1 MSILRGNKTVLSV
14 MTCLF
19 LILCAFFITRQYM
32 YEVDAEDGFPD
43 SAFSTMSKA
52 AADYFNNIG
61 SGVVDS
67 SSANGGAVPGKLGT
81 AGGVM
86 GYTNPYKGEGVTL
99 SYFDVND
106 ENNGSYSYSSLK
118 DCYKQYAYYGYAL
131 NQLGLDQTG
140 SNGLPSGVRQM
151 IGVVLSAVFMLCQ
164 GINMFWQFV
173 LTILEQANPF
183 YLLKEGSNA
192 HIEKTSMGLGSAEVV
207 TPIETGMDKLA
218 KLFSGYYDS
227 LQNTAVGTTLPLI
240 ICVVLFVWLV
250 VKKGQNAGSTFKG
263 LIIRMLFCFAGIPLC
278 FSVYTTALSFVKDF
292 TSDTIQVG
300 NIIVASNFFDFEQF
314 VYGADNGHTINPG
327 NLSWS
332 VCMTGSNGSLP
343 PLKINAKNGLVDG
356 DCVSKVRAYCYT
368 ANSSSWSVGTGA
380 GSTNLV
386 PSSQQSFIT
395 NSASQLAFD
404 DTGLGNSN
412 SYILDKLL
420 SKNTSS
426 APTGSSAIPDAVSI
440 RNVLNLLERY
450 AKGTKVGAGAYAAY
464 ARTNLYA
471 TGNPNIR
478 ANTTGGGTSQE
489 GRFSA
494 NCAGL
499 FGLSDSWQEFSKDHV
514 ADFDINSGGNLS
526 IKIEADKAKE
536 FAGARFSA
544 EIHSFNTDESHGST
558 GGAIGNI
565 WANGSL
571 IADGSD
577 DTMTISSSSSLS
589 GLSTMAMYNY
599 LSSTFDKDKVSVY
612 SAANNAANLAKVEHY
627 AVNCVGNGIMQVIY
641 AINCI
646 VLLGAF
652 SYIGYGYALAILI
665 GNFQAMFKLIP
676 ATLAGVVGSLKGIA
690 TVLILVAAM
699 IIEIL
704 GTCVLY
710 CLSTELLGVV
720 YDMITIPC
728 ATLVTKALSS
738 NGSSGDGAVIG
749 NVAVGVLSIAVIVFF
764 VKNLM
769 YYRYAVC
776 HAITTSAADII
787 NRFVGANGTV
797 PELGKPST
805 SMGQRLG
812 NLALAA
818 GGIALASDGKGSSL
832 GERLGI
838 ASSENS
844 SETGERDSETT
855 GDSSRSDEQGHGV
868 KREGASGSHGS
879 DDNGNINSDR
889 EAEQYVK
896 DNKDAVENIGS
907 EKSAGADAKTGD
919 VDTET
924 DKSVSETGTN
934 TTSEEVDKDLS
945 SETSKTTTETGN
957 TSEQDS
963 ENRTD
968 NKAITTNNETT
979 STESEEDSDSTTK
992 SSNKHTENETE
1003 LDSNVDEQNKFVGG
1017 KAGGSSHNYT
1027 VTGEDGEQY
1036 MMVNSKTGKPYTEED
1051 RANGE
1056 SYSLVGSGGK
1066 PYMDESGRVYANM
1079 DSGSLVGGTGNMAID
1094 GGNGQHVSTT
1104 SHLVAAQSSGN
1115 DNGSVGGQS
1124 NGQNNYANYSMASGA
1139 TAGFIAS
1146 GYGSGAAAY
1155 SGGYGSGGGYG
1166 GSPAYQPQ
1174 SGPAPSYQQ
1183 GAVYNGGAGGN
1194 QSSGNGGNSSNGA
1207 PTVIYAQ
1214 GGGNVGNGAPTV
1226 IHDTVQSGVSAV
1238 TTGSTVYQSGT
1249 SNVSPVVASTT
1260 SATPVQTTAP
1270 VSPAV
1275 TVTNTQASSPVVT
1288 APATAASP
1296 VVTVESVGSASGGS
1310 QATYVNET
1318 VTNTVTGG
1326 GSGSSSGD
1334 VNITNV
1340 SNMETTVDNTLQQDS
1355 YSSAFKSDSISVAA
1369 DSGKHDAPSGKDD
1382 NNEDSSIN
1390 EIAAG
1395 FANTLGKVGKAV
1407 INEFSRP
1414 KKK

>member
-61 SGVVDS
+61 SGAVES
-67 SSANGGAVPGKLGT
+67 SSHAPNKLGT

-86 GYTNPYKGEGVTL
+86 GYTNPFKGEGVTL

-151 IGVVLSAVFMLCQ
+151 IGIVLSAVFMLCQ

-227 LQNTAVGTTLPLI
+227 LQNIAVGTTLPLI
-240 ICVVLFVWLV
+240 ICAVLFVWLV

-314 VYGADNGHTINPG
+314 VYGADNNSALNPG

-332 VCMTGSNGSLP
+332 ACMTGSNGSLP

-368 ANSSSWSVGTGA
+368 ANSSSWSTGTGA
-380 GSTNLV
+380 NSTSLV

-420 SKNTSS
+420 SKNTGST
-426 APTGSSAIPDAVSI
+426 PTGSSTIPDAVSV

-471 TGNPNIR
+471 TGDPNKR
-478 ANTTGGGTSQE
+478 AASGSSEDGKYA
-489 GRFSA
+489 A

-499 FGLSDSWQEFSKDHV
+499 FGLSDSWQEFSEKHV
-514 ADFDINSGGNLS
+514 ADFDVNSGGNLS
-526 IKIEADKAKE
+526 VKITDEEAKT
-536 FAGARFSA
+536 FAGGRFTTG
-544 EIHSFNTDESHGST
+544 SFTYPNGGGEHG
-558 GGAIGNI
+558 GGAAAGSVTNI
-565 WANGSL
+565 WANGNL
-571 IADGSD
+571 TADGSD
-577 DTMTISSSSSLS
+577 DTITIDSSASSS

-599 LSSTFDKDKVSVY
+599 LSSTFDRDKVSVY

-641 AINCI
+641 AVNCI

-652 SYIGYGYALAILI
+652 SFIGYGYALAILI

-676 ATLAGVVGSLKGIA
+676 ATLAGVVGSLKGVA

-720 YDMITIPC
+720 YDMITIPG

-749 NVAVGVLSIAVIVFF
+749 NVAVGVLSIAVIVFL

-787 NRFVGANGTV
+787 NRFVGATGTV

-896 DNKDAVENIGS
+896 DNKDTVENIGS

-945 SETSKTTTETGN
+945 SETSKTTTETGS

-1066 PYMDESGRVYANM
+1066 PYMDESGRVYTNM
-1079 DSGSLVGGTGNMAID
+1079 DSGSLVGGTGNMTID

-1104 SHLVAAQSSGN
+1104 SHLVAAQSSS
-1115 DNGSVGGQS
+1115 DNSSGGGSNS
-1124 NGQNNYANYSMASGA
+1124 NNSYVNYSAAAGVAAAGMAMN
-1139 TAGFIAS
+1139 

-1155 SGGYGSGGGYG
+1155 SGGYGGNYGGG
-1166 GSPAYQPQ
+1166 
-1174 SGPAPSYQQ
+1174 SGPAYAPVYAQ
-1183 GAVYNGGAGGN
+1183 GSAYNGNAGGN
-1194 QSSGNGGNSSNGA
+1194 QSSGNGGNSGNGT
-1207 PTVIYAQ
+1207 PTVVYAQ
-1214 GGGNVGNGAPTV
+1214 SGGNVGNGAPTV
-1226 IHDTVQSGVSAV
+1226 IHDTVQSGASAV
-1238 TTGSTVYQSGT
+1238 TTGSTIYQQ
-1249 SNVSPVVASTT
+1249 SNNPASVVTPVAAPTTAAPASPTVTVAST
-1260 SATPVQTTAP
+1260 PTAP
-1270 VSPAV
+1270 S
-1275 TVTNTQASSPVVT
+1275 VVA
-1288 APATAASP
+1288 APTGTASP
-1296 VVTVESVGSASGGS
+1296 VVNVETAGSASGGS

-1318 VTNTVTGG
+1318 VTTTVAGG
-1326 GSGSSSGD
+1326 GSGGSSGD

>member
-1 MSILRGNKTVLSV
+1 MSILRGNKTVLSI

-61 SGVVDS
+61 SGVVES
-67 SSANGGAVPGKLGT
+67 SSHAPNTLGT

-106 ENNGSYSYSSLK
+106 ENNGSYAYSSLE

-140 SNGLPSGVRQM
+140 SNGLPSGVRQL
-151 IGVVLSAVFMLCQ
+151 IGIVLSAVFMLCQ

-227 LQNTAVGTTLPLI
+227 LQNIAVGTTLPLI
-240 ICVVLFVWLV
+240 ICAVLFVWLV

-300 NIIVASNFFDFEQF
+300 NIIIASNFFDFERF
-314 VYGADNGHTINPG
+314 VYGADNGTVNSG

-332 VCMTGSNGSLP
+332 ICMTGSNGSLP
-343 PLKINAKNGLVDG
+343 ELKINAKNGLVDG

-368 ANSSSWSVGTGA
+368 ANSSSWSTGTGA
-380 GSTNLV
+380 NSTSLV

-420 SKNTSS
+420 SKNTGST
-426 APTGSSAIPDAVSI
+426 PTGSSTIPDAVSI

-471 TGNPNIR
+471 TSNPNLR
-478 ANTTGGGTSQE
+478 AMNGNTAD
-489 GRFSA
+489 GRYAA

-499 FGLSDSWQEFSKDHV
+499 FGLSDSWQEFSEKHV
-514 ADFDINSGGNLS
+514 ADFDVNSGGNLS
-526 IKIEADKAKE
+526 VEIPADDAKG
-536 FAGARFSA
+536 FAGSRFTKNKFEYA
-544 EIHSFNTDESHGST
+544 NAGEGVI
-558 GGAIGNI
+558 NI
-565 WANGSL
+565 WSNGSL
-571 IADGSD
+571 TADGSD
-577 DTMTISSSSSLS
+577 DTITVSGSSSMS

-599 LSSTFDKDKVSVY
+599 LSSTFDRDKVSVY

-720 YDMITIPC
+720 YDMITIPG

-749 NVAVGVLSIAVIVFF
+749 NVAVGVLSIAVIVFL

-769 YYRYAVC
+769 DYRYAVC

-787 NRFVGANGTV
+787 NRFVGATGTV

-805 SMGQRLG
+805 SMGQKLG

-889 EAEQYVK
+889 EAEQYVE
-896 DNKDAVENIGS
+896 DNKDVVENIGS
-907 EKSAGADAKTGD
+907 NGNNSTSGGTAANDS
-919 VDTET
+919 ET
-924 DKSVSETGTN
+924 DSEITEAGTNKTSESVSKDVSDETDI
-934 TTSEEVDKDLS
+934 SEQEN
-945 SETSKTTTETGN
+945 ETSHNSKEI
-957 TSEQDS
+957 S
-963 ENRTD
+963 
-968 NKAITTNNETT
+968 NNNDKS
-979 STESEEDSDSTTK
+979 STESEENSDSTTTTKNK
-992 SSNKHTENETE
+992 SVTNDTEI
-1003 LDSNVDEQNKFVGG
+1003 DSSTDEQNSLVGA

-1056 SYSLVGSGGK
+1056 SYSLVGSNGK
-1066 PYMDESGRVYANM
+1066 AYMDESGRVYTNM
-1079 DSGSLVGGTGNMAID
+1079 DSGTLVGGTGNMAIE
-1094 GGNGQHVSTT
+1094 GGNGNHVSTT
-1104 SHLVAAQSSGN
+1104 SHLVASSSGS
-1115 DNGSVGGQS
+1115 DNSSGGGSNSNNSYVNYNAATGAAAVG
-1124 NGQNNYANYSMASGA
+1124 MAM
-1139 TAGFIAS
+1139 S
-1146 GYGSGAAAY
+1146 GYSAGAAAY
-1155 SGGYGSGGGYG
+1155 SGGYGSGNYG
-1166 GSPAYQPQ
+1166 GG
-1174 SGPAPSYQQ
+1174 SGPAYTPAYSQ
-1183 GAVYNGGAGGN
+1183 GSAYNGNAGGN
-1194 QSSGNGGNSSNGA
+1194 QGGSNGSGT
-1207 PTVIYAQ
+1207 PTVIYTQ
-1214 GGGNVGNGAPTV
+1214 GGGNAGSPAPTV
-1226 IHDTVQSGVSAV
+1226 IHDTVQGAASAV
-1238 TTGSTVYQSGT
+1238 ATGSTIYQ
-1249 SNVSPVVASTT
+1249 AS
-1260 SATPVQTTAP
+1260 AP
-1270 VSPAV
+1270 VS
-1275 TVTNTQASSPVVT
+1275 SSTPVATPVT
-1288 APATAASP
+1288 APAAAPTTTAPASPTVTVTSTPAAAPVAAVPTGTASP
-1296 VVTVESVGSASGGS
+1296 VVNVETTGSASGGS
-1310 QATYVNET
+1310 QATYVSET
-1318 VTNTVTGG
+1318 VTNTVAGG
-1326 GSGSSSGD
+1326 GQGGTSGD
-1334 VNITNV
+1334 IQITNV
-1340 SNMETTVDNTLQQDS
+1340 SNMETVVDNTIAQDS
-1355 YSSAFKSDSISVAA
+1355 YTSAFTSDSVNISA
-1369 DSGKHDAPSGKDD
+1369 DSPQHKAPSGKDGD
-1382 NNEDSSIN
+1382 NEGSSVNEM
-1390 EIAAG
+1390 AAG
-1395 FANTLGKVGKAV
+1395 LANTLGNVGKA
-1407 INEFSRP
+1407 IGELFHNP

>member
-61 SGVVDS
+61 SGVVKTGTGTG
-67 SSANGGAVPGKLGT
+67 AGIEIGAVPNTLGT

-106 ENNGSYSYSSLK
+106 ENNGSYAYSSLE

-151 IGVVLSAVFMLCQ
+151 IGIVLSAVFMLCQ

-207 TPIETGMDKLA
+207 TPIETGMNELA

-227 LQNTAVGTTLPLI
+227 LQNIAVGTTLPLI
-240 ICVVLFVWLV
+240 ICAVLFVWLV

-300 NIIVASNFFDFEQF
+300 NIIIASNFFDFERF
-314 VYGADNGHTINPG
+314 VYGADNGTVNAG
-327 NLSWS
+327 NLSWGI
-332 VCMTGSNGSLP
+332 CMIGSNGSLP
-343 PLKINAKNGLVDG
+343 ELKINAKNGLVDG

-368 ANSSSWSVGTGA
+368 ANSSSWSAGTGA
-380 GSTNLV
+380 NSTSLV

-395 NSASQLAFD
+395 DSASQLAFD

-412 SYILDKLL
+412 SYILNKLL
-420 SKNTSS
+420 SKNTGST
-426 APTGSSAIPDAVSI
+426 PTGSSTIPDAVSV

-471 TGNPNIR
+471 TGNPNLR
-478 ANTTGGGTSQE
+478 AMNGETAD
-489 GRFSA
+489 GRFAA

-499 FGLSDSWQEFSKDHV
+499 FGLSDSWQEFSEKHV
-514 ADFDINSGGNLS
+514 ADFDVNSGGNLS
-526 IKIEADKAKE
+526 VKISADDAKG
-536 FAGARFSA
+536 FAGSRFTKDKFEYA
-544 EIHSFNTDESHGST
+544 NRGYGVI
-558 GGAIGNI
+558 NI
-565 WANGSL
+565 WYNGEL
-571 IADGSD
+571 TADGSD
-577 DTMTISSSSSLS
+577 DTITVSGSSSLS
-589 GLSTMAMYNY
+589 GLSTMATYNY
-599 LSSTFDKDKVSVY
+599 LSSTFDRDKVSVY

-720 YDMITIPC
+720 YDMITIPG

-749 NVAVGVLSIAVIVFF
+749 NVAVGVLSIAVIVFL

-797 PELGKPST
+797 PELGKPSA
-805 SMGQRLG
+805 SMGQKLG

-889 EAEQYVK
+889 EAEQYVE
-896 DNKDAVENIGS
+896 DNKDIVENIGS
-907 EKSAGADAKTGD
+907 DKSAGANAETGD
-919 VDTET
+919 IDTET

-934 TTSEEVDKDLS
+934 TTSEEVDKDIS
-945 SETSKTTTETGN
+945 NETSKTTTETGS
-957 TSEQDS
+957 TSEQDNDS
-963 ENRTD
+963 RTND
-968 NKAITTNNETT
+968 KAITSNNETT
-979 STESEEDSDSTTK
+979 STESEDNSDSTTK
-992 SSNKHTENETE
+992 NSSKHVETDTE
-1003 LDSNVDEQNKFVGG
+1003 LDSDTTEQNKFVGG

-1066 PYMDESGRVYANM
+1066 PYMDELGRVYTNM
-1079 DSGSLVGGTGNMAID
+1079 DSGSLVGGTGNMTID

-1115 DNGSVGGQS
+1115 NNSSVGGQN
-1124 NGQNNYANYSMASGA
+1124 NGQNNYANYSMAAGA

-1183 GAVYNGGAGGN
+1183 GAVYNGSAGGN

-1249 SNVSPVVASTT
+1249 PNVSPVVASTT
-1260 SATPVQTTAP
+1260 PATPVQTTAP

-1275 TVTNTQASSPVVT
+1275 TVTNTQASSPVVA

-1318 VTNTVTGG
+1318 VTNTVAGG

-1355 YSSAFKSDSISVAA
+1355 YSSAFKSDSVNVTA
-1369 DSGKHDAPSGKDD
+1369 DSGKHKTPSGNDD
-1382 NNEDSSIN
+1382 NSEDGSVS
-1390 EIAAG
+1390 EMAAG
-1395 FANTLGKVGKAV
+1395 LANTLGNVGKAIGELV
-1407 INEFSRP
+1407 RGP